1 MTDIYVNREL
11 SWLKFNR
18 RVLMQSVADEVPLF
32 ERLKF
37 IEIFGSNLDEFFMV
51 RVGSMLDRSLIP
63 DEPPDNKTGM
73 TPAQQLS
80 AIYADVK
87 PLYALRDAC
96 WRDVTE
102 KLSAMG
108 IRFLS
113 ASDLS
118 GDLAKLAKQYFRRE
132 VLPFMTPQ
140 IVDVKHPMTSFD
152 NKRMYLAVT
161 LRSGRNGKA
170 SMGIVPVSN
179 AFGRVVSLPSPDGV
193 AYLPIEDLLL
203 RFASEIF
210 DGCEIAGRA
219 IIRVT
224 RNADVEVEDNFSD
237 DDLDYRDYVTAIIKR
252 REKLSPVRVET
263 YSASYS
269 GADKLGR
276 TVAQRCGVTAEQ
288 HYASSSPLELKYV
301 YGLED
306 KIKTVFGAESRL
318 FYQPLSPRDQ
328 KDVPQDRT
336 IEDIAS
342 ERDIFLSYP
351 FYSMKPYLRMLGEA
365 ASDERTVSIKITLYR
380 MASNSQV
387 VDLLCR
393 AAQSGIEVTA
403 LVELKARFDET
414 NNISWSRR
422 LEEAGCHVIYGLD
435 QLKVH
440 SKITM
445 ITRRRESVG
454 EEPGVSR
461 LVHIATG
468 NYNEKTAKL
477 YTDVGIITSDKRI
490 ADDADRF
497 FGHIAM
503 GEPGDDYRYLL
514 VSPNTLKPGILK
526 EIEAETA
533 LGPSGYICIKMNSL
547 TDKDIIDALAAAGRR
562 GVRVELI
569 IRGICCL
576 LPGIIGETDNI
587 RVVSIVG
594 RFLEHSRIFIFGNGR
609 NVMRRVY
616 IGSADMMTRNTTRR
630 VEIITPIF
638 DKDIADRLVS
648 MTQVMLAD
656 NVKKS
661 VLMSSGR
668 YEKVIDGREP
678 LNSQEYFYAEA
689 YRETGTE

>member
-1 MTDIYVNREL
+1 MTDIYINREI
-11 SWLKFNR
+11 SWLKFDK
-18 RVLMQSVADEVPLF
+18 RVLLQSLADEVPLF

-73 TPAQQLS
+73 TPAQQLA
-80 AIYADVK
+80 AIYADVR
-87 PLYALRDAC
+87 PLYALRDEC
-96 WRDVTE
+96 WRRATE
-102 KLSAMG
+102 KLSG
-108 IRFLS
+108 IGIHFLS
-113 ASDLS
+113 ASDL
-118 GDLAKLAKQYFRRE
+118 GGETAKLARQYFKRE
-132 VLPFMTPQ
+132 VLPFVTPQ
-140 IVDVKHPMTSFD
+140 IIDVKHPMAALE

-161 LRSGRNGKA
+161 LRPKRGGKA
-170 SMGIVPVSN
+170 STGIVPVSN
-179 AFGRVVSLPSPDGV
+179 AFGRVVPLPAADGM

-203 RFASEIF
+203 RFASDIF
-210 DGCEIAGRA
+210 KGWDIAGRA
-219 IIRVT
+219 VVRVT

-252 REKLSPVRVET
+252 REKLSPVRIET

-276 TVAQRCGVTAEQ
+276 SVAERCGLGAEQ
-288 HYASSSPLELKYV
+288 YFASSSPLELKYI

-306 KIKTVFGAESRL
+306 KIKARFGAESRL
-318 FYQPLSPRDQ
+318 FYSPLSPRDQ
-328 KDVPQDRT
+328 KDIPADRT
-336 IEDIAS
+336 IEQIAS

-351 FYSMKPYLRMLGEA
+351 YYSMKPYLRMLEEA
-365 ASDERTVSIKITLYR
+365 SEDGRTVSIKITLYR

-393 AAQSGIEVTA
+393 AAQNGIEVTA

-445 ITRRRESVG
+445 ITRRSDG
-454 EEPGVSR
+454 ETGVSR

-477 YTDVGIITSDKRI
+477 YTDVGVITTDERI
-490 ADDADRF
+490 TGDADRF

-514 VSPNTLKPGILK
+514 VSPNTLKKGILR
-526 EIEAETA
+526 EIESETA

-547 TDKDIIDALAAAGRR
+547 TDKDVIDALAAAGRR
-562 GVRVELI
+562 GVKVELI

-576 LPGIIGETDNI
+576 RPGIIGETDNI

-594 RFLEHSRIFIFGNGR
+594 RYLEHSRIFIFGNGR
-609 NVMRRVY
+609 NVMQRVY

-630 VEIITPIF
+630 VEIITPIY
-638 DKDIADRLVS
+638 DKDIAARLVGL
-648 MTQVMLAD
+648 TQTALAD

-661 VLMSSGR
+661 VLMSSGS
-668 YEKVIDGREP
+668 YEKPIDARTP
-678 LNSQEYFYAEA
+678 LNSQEYLYAEA
-689 YRETGTE
+689 YRETGSAE